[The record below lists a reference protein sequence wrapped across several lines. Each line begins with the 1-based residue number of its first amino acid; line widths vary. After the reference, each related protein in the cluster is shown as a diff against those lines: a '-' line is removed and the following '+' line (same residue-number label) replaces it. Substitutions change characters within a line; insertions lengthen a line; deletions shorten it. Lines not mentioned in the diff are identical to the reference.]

1 MRMFRVAAV
10 VSEIQIGTDDAG
22 DMAKISAAA
31 NDRDAFD
38 ASLATEMD
46 ERGMFTPEK
55 EDDAFP
61 PLWILILAGVGGGL
75 ALIAAGAGAAVV
87 RGKATRA
94 KVADASSGARGAKGA
109 KAKCNKVAPKTKTSA
124 REK

>member
-1 MRMFRVAAV
+1 M
-10 VSEIQIGTDDAG
+10 
-22 DMAKISAAA
+22 
-31 NDRDAFD
+31 
-38 ASLATEMD
+38 
-46 ERGMFTPEK
+46 
-55 EDDAFP
+55 
-61 PLWILILAGVGGGL
+61 
-75 ALIAAGAGAAVV
+75 V